1 MEYRPTAA
9 CAACGS
15 ATALRMRAW
24 ALQQAVHKEHAYT
37 ASGRI

>member
-1 MEYRPTAA
+1 MEYRPT
-9 CAACGS
+9 AACGS